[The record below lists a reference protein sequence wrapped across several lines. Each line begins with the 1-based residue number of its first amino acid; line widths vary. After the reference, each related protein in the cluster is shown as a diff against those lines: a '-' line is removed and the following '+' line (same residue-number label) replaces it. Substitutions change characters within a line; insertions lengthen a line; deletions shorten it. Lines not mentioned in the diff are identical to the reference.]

1 VLKLPYIKFILSYL
15 NKINKKILFFIV
27 NKILFTIKV
36 VNQQEIL
43 LSSLMGSNNTK
54 YNKGS
59 SETICDITYNFEE
72 YSTLIPEHKNKINR
86 NFLE

>member
-36 VNQQEIL
+36 VNQQETL
-43 LSSLMGSNNTK
+43 LSSLMGSNNAK
-54 YNKGS
+54 HNKGS
-59 SETICDITYNFEE
+59 SETICDITYNF
-72 YSTLIPEHKNKINR
+72 
-86 NFLE
+86 